1 MWLREKWNVNWL
13 KCKHLNLETGKAP
26 SQLRHADTCQT
37 TGLHETLWLPPPI
50 SPASLRCPGS
60 FMEAFSGRVLALC
73 PPGALVSVE
82 STQHPFLETIT
93 RHLVHVCGVLIC
105 KTPNLFFG
113 QPGNLGSPQPCG
125 EITGD
130 SRLTVPRGASG
141 ISVLFPHSVCV
152 WGGGGT

>member
-1 MWLREKWNVNWL
+1 M
-13 KCKHLNLETGKAP
+13 
-26 SQLRHADTCQT
+26 
-37 TGLHETLWLPPPI
+37 
-50 SPASLRCPGS
+50 
-60 FMEAFSGRVLALC
+60 LALC

-82 STQHPFLETIT
+82 STEHPFLETIT
-93 RHLVHVCGVLIC
+93 CHLVHVCGVLMC

-141 ISVLFPHSVCV
+141 ISVLFPHSVCRGV
-152 WGGGGT
+152 GYLTLGKTEVSDMGEQNKEKQCTHFITY